1 MAARGKSSGVSFP
14 GASAAYYDCVLITAN
29 RVTFLEASIRQLKA
43 NLSAYI
49 KRVAAGEAVTVSVRN
64 RPVARIVPFT
74 LGAVRSELKDLPGV
88 QWNGGKPAGLPK
100 GETMRKGVSLSAW
113 SNADR
118 R

>member
-1 MAARGKSSGVSFP
+1 M
-14 GASAAYYDCVLITAN
+14 
-29 RVTFLEASIRQLKA
+29 EASIRELKA

-49 KRVAAGEAVTVSVRN
+49 RKAAGGETVTVNVHN
-64 RPVARIVPFT
+64 RPVARIVPIEAET
-74 LGAVRSELKDLPGV
+74 TISSLAKLHGV

-113 SNADR
+113 VKQDR

>member
-1 MAARGKSSGVSFP
+1 ME
-14 GASAAYYDCVLITAN
+14 T
-29 RVTFLEASIRQLKA
+29 SIRQLKA

-49 KRVAAGEAVTVSVRN
+49 KKAAAGEAVTVSVHN
-64 RPVARIVPFT
+64 RPVARIVPFKVSA
-74 LGAVRSELKDLPGV
+74 LRSKLVALPGV

-113 SNADR
+113 VKQDR

>member
-1 MAARGKSSGVSFP
+1 ME
-14 GASAAYYDCVLITAN
+14 T
-29 RVTFLEASIRQLKA
+29 SIRQLKA

-49 KRVAAGEAVTVSVRN
+49 KKAAAGEAVTVSVHN
-64 RPVARIVPFT
+64 RPVARIVPFKV
-74 LGAVRSELKDLPGV
+74 GAPRSKLKELAGV

-113 SNADR
+113 VKQDR